1 MGDVMI
7 NVSGLNKSFHQFA
20 ALSDVN
26 FTIKRSE
33 VVSVIGPSGSGKS
46 TLLRSLNLLVKPD
59 SGIIQIG
66 GQQINADALHH
77 RQIADFRRQTSMVFQ
92 HYNLFKN
99 KTALENITEVLICTQ
114 RLPKSQARERGMALL
129 SQVGLAHKADAYPST
144 LSGGQQQPVGIARA
158 LSVNP
163 QVILFDEPTS
173 SLDPEMRREILN
185 LIAGLADKNLTMMIV
200 THEMSFARDVSDR
213 IFFME
218 QGKII
223 EQGKPSQILSAP
235 LENRTRTF
243 LHDFA

>member
-1 MGDVMI
+1 MI
-7 NVSGLNKSFHQFA
+7 NVSGLNKSFNHFS
-20 ALSDVN
+20 ALIDVN
-26 FTIKRSE
+26 FSVKRSE

-59 SGIIQIG
+59 SGSLQIG
-66 GQQINADALHH
+66 DQQINTASLSH

-99 KTALENITEVLICTQ
+99 KTALENITEILICARKFT
-114 RLPKSQARERGMALL
+114 KNEARERGMELL
-129 SQVGLAHKADAYPST
+129 AQVGLSHKADAYPAT
-144 LSGGQQQPVGIARA
+144 LSGGQQQRVGIARA
-158 LSVNP
+158 LSVEP
-163 QVILFDEPTS
+163 QVILLDEPTS
-173 SLDPEMRREILN
+173 SLDPEMRREVLN
-185 LIAGLADKNLTMMIV
+185 LIASLAERSLTMMIV

-223 EQGKPSQILSAP
+223 EQGKPSQIFTATS
-235 LENRTRTF
+235 ENRTRSF

>member
-1 MGDVMI
+1 
-7 NVSGLNKSFHQFA
+7 
-20 ALSDVN
+20 
-26 FTIKRSE
+26 
-33 VVSVIGPSGSGKS
+33 
-46 TLLRSLNLLVKPD
+46 
-59 SGIIQIG
+59 
-66 GQQINADALHH
+66 
-77 RQIADFRRQTSMVFQ
+77 
-92 HYNLFKN
+92 
-99 KTALENITEVLICTQ
+99 
-114 RLPKSQARERGMALL
+114 MALL

-144 LSGGQQQPVGIARA
+144 LSGGQQQRVGIARA

>member
-1 MGDVMI
+1 MI
-7 NVSGLNKSFHQFA
+7 NVSGLNKSFNHFP
-20 ALSDVN
+20 ALLDVN
-26 FTIKRSE
+26 FSVKRSE

-59 SGIIQIG
+59 SGSLQIG
-66 GQQINADALHH
+66 DQQINTESLSH

-99 KTALENITEVLICTQ
+99 KTALENITEILICARKFT
-114 RLPKSQARERGMALL
+114 KNEARERGMELL
-129 SQVGLAHKADAYPST
+129 AQVGLSHKADAYPAT
-144 LSGGQQQPVGIARA
+144 LSGGQQQRVGIARA
-158 LSVNP
+158 LSVEP
-163 QVILFDEPTS
+163 QVILLDEPTS
-173 SLDPEMRREILN
+173 SLDPEMRREVLN
-185 LIAGLADKNLTMMIV
+185 LIASLAERSLTMMIV

-223 EQGKPSQILSAP
+223 EQGKPSQIFTATS
-235 LENRTRTF
+235 ENRTRSF